1 LGELEVRRELA
12 GYERTENFAYP
23 GGQVCGTILKPRFYQ
38 LIRQPNPIG
47 ERRFEIEFL
56 DPGVEAFDFTFR
68 LMAKRCN
75 QGEHTGGKD
84 MANLKDEASASKV
97 DLKLEAVVI
106 PVSDVDRSKQFY
118 NGLGWRLDADFAFD
132 NGFRVVQV
140 TPPGSGCSIQF
151 GIATAN
157 MNRPRPSITGRT
169 GTPPTSSHARTGAR
183 PTRQPRMPSST

>member
-56 DPGVEAFDFTFR
+56 DPGAEAFDFTFR

-75 QGEHTGGKD
+75 
-84 MANLKDEASASKV
+84 
-97 DLKLEAVVI
+97 
-106 PVSDVDRSKQFY
+106 
-118 NGLGWRLDADFAFD
+118 
-132 NGFRVVQV
+132 
-140 TPPGSGCSIQF
+140 
-151 GIATAN
+151 
-157 MNRPRPSITGRT
+157 
-169 GTPPTSSHARTGAR
+169 
-183 PTRQPRMPSST
+183 